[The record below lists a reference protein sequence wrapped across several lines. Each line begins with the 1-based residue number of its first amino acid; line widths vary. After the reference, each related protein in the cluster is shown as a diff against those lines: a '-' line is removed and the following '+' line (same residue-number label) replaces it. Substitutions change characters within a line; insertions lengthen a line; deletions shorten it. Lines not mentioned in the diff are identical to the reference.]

1 MIKLPKK
8 IAHISFVVK
17 DIEKVKEYWSSTF
30 GVGPWRIL
38 ELEGTPASRKNGKPM
53 GDYKCKIAF
62 AEIGQ
67 VSVELIEPVEGDTIW
82 KEFLDSKGEGIHHIS
97 FGQVDNYKDEIEKWK
112 RHGINILQEDED
124 IGYAYMDTVKN
135 VGTILEFNPKRESQ
149 KP

>member
-1 MIKLPKK
+1 MIRLPKK

-30 GVGPWRIL
+30 GVVSWRIL

-62 AEIGQ
+62 SEIGQ

-82 KEFLDSKGEGIHHIS
+82 KEFLDSKGDGLHHIS

-135 VGTILEFNPKRESQ
+135 VGTILEFNPKREPQ